1 MASDIS
7 GVSRSGR
14 VRKKSAKLLEMEE
27 LEKTDSNGVPLNKSN
42 HNRLSTQ
49 SIIGSPISNGS
60 ASDYGDSNKTIKKK
74 IRIKFSSDNGEGVE
88 EMPIDNS
95 IDDYPIN
102 GSTENEPTVP
112 SLKIKLFHNGH
123 GKYFRVN

>member
-1 MASDIS
+1 MATDIS

-27 LEKTDSNGVPLNKSN
+27 LEKTDTNGLPIKPMS
-42 HNRLSTQ
+42 RLSTP
-49 SIIGSPISNGS
+49 SILGSPISNGS
-60 ASDYGDSNKTIKKK
+60 ASDYGDTGKTIKKK

-88 EMPIDNS
+88 EIPIENS

-102 GSTENEPTVP
+102 DSIENEPTVP

-123 GKYFRVN
+123 GK